1 VTVQS
6 LRAKWRARAQRA
18 NSAEL
23 GFTVV
28 EVIVVVVIMGVV
40 MAPLTF
46 GLFQALTYVP
56 RARDVSASSVQRT
69 TLNDRFGDDVAQ
81 ATSIVAPS
89 DTLDQPSTTSPATTL
104 VPCQTSA
111 SGIPVTLARM
121 HWNWA
126 AANQYR
132 RITYQVKFGS
142 TVTNGLVPTTIVR
155 LVEFVDGATVTP
167 GTAEDLVSGYCHT
180 ADDAASATWTAVGD
194 EGVRRERLLVTLRL
208 RDSFQDVRTTP
219 YRMLAVMRKT
229 SN

>member
-1 VTVQS
+1 VKVRSLVTA
-6 LRAKWRARAQRA
+6 RRARTQRA
-18 NSAEL
+18 ETAEL
-23 GFTVV
+23 GFSVV
-28 EVIVVVVIMGVV
+28 EVVVVIVIMGVV

-81 ATSIVAPS
+81 ATRIDAPS
-89 DTLDQPSTTSPATTL
+89 GSSPATTNI
-104 VPCQTSA
+104 PCQMSA

-121 HWNWA
+121 RWNWA
-126 AANQYR
+126 DTDEYR
-132 RITYQVKFGS
+132 RVTYQVKFGS

-155 LVEFVDGATVTP
+155 LVEFVDGETVT
-167 GTAEDLVSGYCHT
+167 TDTTEDLVSGFCHT
-180 ADDAASATWTAVGD
+180 PEHAASATWTEVGD
-194 EGVRRERLLVTLRL
+194 EGVRRERLLVTLQL

-229 SN
+229 STED